1 MKITIHYMAQLKQ
14 AAGTPSELLELDRPC
29 TVSELV
35 RRLAEQHGD
44 PLRRL
49 LLDAASGL
57 QPTNL
62 FFLGDTQVQPSDP
75 VQLEDGDVVT
85 VLSPIAGGSFR

>member
-14 AAGTPSELLELDRPC
+14 AAGTPAEQVILDAPC
-29 TVSELV
+29 TVGELV
-35 RRLAEQHGD
+35 RRLAEQHGE

-49 LLDAASGL
+49 LLDGQGGL

-62 FFLGDTQVQPSDP
+62 FFIGDEQVQPSDCAA
-75 VQLEDGDVVT
+75 LKDGDVVT
-85 VLSPIAGGSFR
+85 VLSPIAGG